1 MIEKLN
7 SLERNRNFE
16 FWTFLEKAYE
26 KNLKL
31 DLGHFKLLS
40 VLLNVNEIYNEL
52 SDELGKK
59 DARKMLE
66 KEGIFT
72 KNSEYVSGEY
82 LKKYIERDSRVAV
95 HNRIN
100 DLRKLDFIIETKPGP
115 LGGYKLLKTP
125 EWFENLEASM

>member
-1 MIEKLN
+1 MIERLK
-7 SLERNRNFE
+7 SLEHNRNFE

-40 VLLNVNEIYNEL
+40 VLLNVSEIYKEL

-66 KEGIFT
+66 KEGMFT

-100 DLRKLDFIIETKPGP
+100 ELRKLGFIIETKPGP